1 MNLTW
6 NLVSKHVYPHEQLQN
21 KFREKITKLERHLQH
36 FPPEA
41 VHLHISLER
50 QLKRPLFT
58 AGLTLRLPSN
68 ILRSAKSAGDPV
80 PAFDAAVKTLLRELD
95 KLKSELRRE
104 DQWNRNNRDKIVR
117 LDKPLRFT
125 PIPLPQG
132 KGPQDFKDMARELVV
147 EQYPR
152 LLNYI
157 ERQLERSVNNGNLA
171 TSGVDSRAVADETI
185 KQALTHPEDKP
196 ADMGFRFWLYFLAS
210 REIRRR
216 ERLFARECKE
226 LVSLEQTDAQEAADE
241 NEVED
246 AENQPV
252 NDAGKKNTRKNAGA
266 RLIPDTHASQPDEE
280 LDHKDFVDYLHR
292 MTAHWPV
299 KDRQVFELHFMEE
312 FTVSEIALIEKMR
325 DAEVTELVT
334 SIQSRL
340 RKIISFAALPKRAG

>member
-6 NLVSKHVYPHEQLQN
+6 NLVSKHVYPHAQLQN

-50 QLKRPLFT
+50 QLKRPVFT

-80 PAFDAAVKTLLRELD
+80 PAFDAAVKALLRELG

-104 DQWNRNNRDKIVR
+104 NQWARVDGKKIVP
-117 LDKPLRFT
+117 LEKPLRFT
-125 PIPLPQG
+125 PAPLPQG
-132 KGPQDFKDMARELVV
+132 KGPQDFKDVARQLVA

-157 ERQLERSVNNGNLA
+157 ERQLERAINNGDLSN
-171 TSGVDSRAVADETI
+171 SGVDAQAVADESI
-185 KQALTHPEDKP
+185 KQALANPEEKP

-210 REIRRR
+210 RDIRRR
-216 ERLFARECKE
+216 ERLFARESKD
-226 LVSLEQTDAQEAADE
+226 LVSLEQTEAQETADE
-241 NEVED
+241 KEAEEEED
-246 AENQPV
+246 RPV
-252 NDAGKKNTRKNAGA
+252 NAGGKKTPRKNAGT

-292 MTAHWPV
+292 MIADWPV
-299 KDRQVFELHFMEE
+299 KDRQVFELHFIEE
-312 FTVSEIALIEKMR
+312 FTLGEIAMIEKMR
-325 DAEVTELVT
+325 IPEVSELIG
-334 SIQSRL
+334 SIQARL
-340 RKIISFAALPKRAG
+340 RKIISFAAVQKN